1 MSFREKIESEW
12 IEILEFNKKFNDNHE
27 KYTDDVISKL
37 EFVKI
42 PFFPLKLNPYVFYKF
57 NSIFSTLINGGNGNS
72 IEIIY
77 NAVNEE
83 ILDITLIKTDDN
95 GNILE
100 FINNPLPKLNLK
112 Y

>member
-12 IEILEFNKKFNDNHE
+12 IEILEFNKKFNVNHE

-57 NSIFSTLINGGNGNS
+57 NSIFST
-72 IEIIY
+72 IIIVPSTIIPI
-77 NAVNEE
+77 A
-83 ILDITLIKTDDN
+83 IA
-95 GNILE
+95 
-100 FINNPLPKLNLK
+100 NPLSHRDLPKETP
-112 Y
+112 